1 MENIFEILVT
11 KLLEV
16 GFYDFLLFVIAL
28 GLFYA
33 ILKKTKFFDSPVV
46 TGVLAFSIAFLIF
59 GYPVLMNFSLVLPF
73 TAFFT
78 QSFLF
83 ILVFFIG
90 MLIASFFYPDLPK
103 FIGEHFTS
111 RTMMFVGITI
121 GVAVAL
127 ISGSTTLIW
136 LTPAQEDPRPSAP
149 SEVTSIASGVIIFMI
164 LLIIAGSIA
173 LRGAS

>member
-1 MENIFEILVT
+1 MENIFEMLIT

-16 GFYDFLLFVIAL
+16 GFYDFLIFVMAL
-28 GLFYA
+28 GMFYG
-33 ILKKTKFFDSPVV
+33 ILRKIKFFESQLV
-46 TGVLAFSIAFLIF
+46 TAVLAFSIAFLIF
-59 GYPVLMNFSLVLPF
+59 GYPVLMNYSLVLPF

-103 FIGEHFTS
+103 FLGEQFTS
-111 RTMMFVGITI
+111 RTMIFVGVTI

-136 LTPAQEDPRPSAP
+136 LTPAQESPRASAP
-149 SEVTSIASGVIIFMI
+149 SEVTTIASGVIIFMI

-173 LRGAS
+173 LRGGS